1 MTSIKDVAMLA
12 GVAVGTVSRVINNSG
27 AVKPITRRKVEEAIQ
42 ELNYFPNEVARN
54 FKMQK
59 SKMVALLLPSIWNP
73 FFSELAYYIEDE
85 LDQEGFKL
93 MLCNSGGKPEKEL
106 YYLDMLRQNKVAGIV
121 GITYNDIE
129 SSVSNDIPI
138 VSIDRHFNKKITC
151 VTSDNYEGGRLA
163 LRELVKAGARK
174 PAFMG
179 SITSVF
185 SETMNRRKGFI
196 DEAEALGVDYIIYEK
211 ADPIIDDQ
219 AYFDEFFSTYPD
231 IDGVFAITD
240 MLAANYIDRA
250 TKQGI
255 SVPEDVKVIG
265 YDGIQDSPYFH
276 PILSTI
282 RQPVEEMAR
291 MSIKLLYR
299 KMEGVSLDQ
308 QVYRIPVMF
317 KQGET
322 T

>member
-1 MTSIKDVAMLA
+1 MTSIKDVANLA

-27 AVKPITRRKVEEAIQ
+27 AVKPVTRKKVEEAIQ

-85 LDQEGFKL
+85 LDREGFKL

-129 SSVSNDIPI
+129 NNVSNDIPI

-179 SITSVF
+179 SVTAVF
-185 SETMNRRKGFI
+185 SETMNRKKGFI
-196 DEAEALGVDYIIYEK
+196 DEAQALGVDYVVYEVP
-211 ADPIIDDQ
+211 DPIVDDNSFIHQ
-219 AYFDEFFSTYPD
+219 FLNKHGDV
-231 IDGVFAITD
+231 DGVFAITD
-240 MLAANYIDRA
+240 MLAANYIDKAR
-250 TKQGI
+250 KQGI
-255 SVPEDVKVIG
+255 RVPEDVKVIG
-265 YDGIQDSPYFH
+265 YDGIQDNPYFH

-291 MSIKLLYR
+291 MTIRLLYN
-299 KMEGVSLDQ
+299 KIEGVPLDK
-308 QVYRIPVMF
+308 QVYRIPVAF
-317 KQGET
+317 WQGET

>member
-1 MTSIKDVAMLA
+1 
-12 GVAVGTVSRVINNSG
+12 
-27 AVKPITRRKVEEAIQ
+27 
-42 ELNYFPNEVARN
+42 
-54 FKMQK
+54 MQK

-85 LDQEGFKL
+85 LDREGFKL

-106 YYLDMLRQNKVAGIV
+106 YYLEMLRQNKVAGIV

-129 SSVSNDIPI
+129 NNVSNDIPI

-163 LRELVKAGARK
+163 LRELVKAGAKK

-185 SETMNRRKGFI
+185 SETMNRRQGFI
-196 DEAEALGVDYIIYEK
+196 HEAEALGVDYVVYEK
-211 ADPIIDDQ
+211 ADPIIDDN
-219 AYFDEFFSTYPD
+219 AYFNEFLHEHGD
-231 IDGVFAITD
+231 VDGIFAITD
-240 MLAANYIDRA
+240 MLAANYIERA
-250 TKQGI
+250 RRQGI
-255 SVPEDVKVIG
+255 RVPEDVKVIG
-265 YDGIQDSPYFH
+265 YDGIQDNPYFH

-291 MSIKLLYR
+291 TTIRLLYN
-299 KMEGVSLDQ
+299 KIEGIPLES
-308 QVYRIPVMF
+308 QVYRIPVIF

>member
-1 MTSIKDVAMLA
+1 MSSIKDVASLA

-27 AVKPITRRKVEEAIQ
+27 AVKPETRRKVEKAIQ

-59 SKMVALLLPSIWNP
+59 SKTVALLLPSIWNP

-129 SSVSNDIPI
+129 SSISNNIPI

-151 VTSDNYEGGRLA
+151 VTSDNYEGGRMA
-163 LRELVKAGARK
+163 LRELVEAGSTR
-174 PAFMG
+174 PAFIG
-179 SITSVF
+179 SVTSVF
-185 SETMNRRKGFI
+185 SETMNRRKGFV
-196 DEAEALGVDYIIYEK
+196 DEAKKMNVDYVVYEK
-211 ADPIIDDQ
+211 PDPIVDDNS
-219 AYFDEFFSTYPD
+219 YFNEFFNTHHNV
-231 IDGVFAITD
+231 DGIFAITD
-240 MLAANYIDRA
+240 LLAANYIDRA
-250 TKQGI
+250 SRQGI
-255 SVPEDVKVIG
+255 RVPEDVKVIG
-265 YDGIQDSPYFH
+265 YDGIQDHPYFH

-291 MSIKLLYR
+291 TTIRLLYQ
-299 KMEGVSLDQ
+299 KFEGAALEKD
-308 QVYRIPVMF
+308 VYHLPVQF
-317 KQGET
+317 RQGET